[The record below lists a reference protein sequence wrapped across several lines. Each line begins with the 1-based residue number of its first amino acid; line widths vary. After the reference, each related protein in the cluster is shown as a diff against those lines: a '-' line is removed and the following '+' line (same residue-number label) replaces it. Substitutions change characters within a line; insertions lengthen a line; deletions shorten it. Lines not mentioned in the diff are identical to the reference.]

1 MLLEQFLQCV
11 PEELAIWI
19 KEKKPESLKQAAQFA
34 DDYMTARNQ
43 KVIAPGTPQ
52 SETNRQSITYPKASS
67 YKKWTSERTRTNT
80 SGDRQCFH
88 CRQWSHLM
96 FNCPN
101 RKPLKQSG
109 AEKSNLYAGTCTEI
123 AWNLESDKFVRSGT
137 LQGRPVRMLVDTGC
151 TLTMV
156 RSDFVEADR
165 VNAQEK
171 VSVRCVHG
179 DSVGYPTAKVELQI
193 GNWKKEMRVAVAPDL
208 PVAVLLGK
216 DTFGDGTME
225 TEIGLLAETRAM
237 KRCREL

>member
-1 MLLEQFLQCV
+1 
-11 PEELAIWI
+11 
-19 KEKKPESLKQAAQFA
+19 
-34 DDYMTARNQ
+34 
-43 KVIAPGTPQ
+43 
-52 SETNRQSITYPKASS
+52 
-67 YKKWTSERTRTNT
+67 
-80 SGDRQCFH
+80 
-88 CRQWSHLM
+88 M

-179 DSVGYPTAKVELQI
+179 DSVGSPQPRLSC
-193 GNWKKEMRVAVAPDL
+193 RL
-208 PVAVLLGK
+208 
-216 DTFGDGTME
+216 E
-225 TEIGLLAETRAM
+225 TGR
-237 KRCREL
+237 KR